1 MSILTPIYKK
11 KDSTGSLD
19 ASSRKKVRLYGDS
32 VVYRSVNKSVI
43 TRVTLE
49 SIKMHFCAVQLII
62 YSSMYLVNKDQK
74 DVFDAAKRD
83 ALNIWA
89 CIYVYMQK
97 SISTTDMPEYSPKK
111 RDKMSRVSLL
121 FSRQG
126 TENLCN
132 YKTLN
137 TSNRSSHFHATM

>member
-1 MSILTPIYKK
+1 MR
-11 KDSTGSLD
+11 
-19 ASSRKKVRLYGDS
+19 SRVKESVYTAIVLFIGPSVGLLLHGLRWKVS
-32 VVYRSVNKSVI
+32 KCISASVNSLVG
-43 TRVTLE
+43 
-49 SIKMHFCAVQLII
+49 QLII

-74 DVFDAAKRD
+74 DVFDAAKRN

-111 RDKMSRVSLL
+111 RNKMSRVSLL

>member
-1 MSILTPIYKK
+1 
-11 KDSTGSLD
+11 
-19 ASSRKKVRLYGDS
+19 
-32 VVYRSVNKSVI
+32 
-43 TRVTLE
+43 
-49 SIKMHFCAVQLII
+49 
-62 YSSMYLVNKDQK
+62 MYLVNKDQK
-74 DVFDAAKRD
+74 DVFDAAKRN

-132 YKTLN
+132 YKTVN
-137 TSNRSSHFHATM
+137 TINRSSPFSCNHVGACDFLQLFFLLSFLFFSGFLKCLFSAVPLLGDEKCSS

>member
-1 MSILTPIYKK
+1 MRPRVKES
-11 KDSTGSLD
+11 
-19 ASSRKKVRLYGDS
+19 
-32 VVYRSVNKSVI
+32 VYRSVSGSVI
-43 TRVTLE
+43 TRVTLK
-49 SIKMHFCAVQLII
+49 SIKMHFCVGQLII

-83 ALNIWA
+83 GLNIWA